1 MTSVL
6 SRAMN
11 LRRPR
16 LGILRSR
23 LHRDERGSVLIEA
36 AVTLPILV
44 AVIISLVDVGLYI
57 LAHQKSQ
64 RAATTVGDLV
74 ARLNTVSTSTVTNVI
89 DAADHVMSP
98 FNFASNGGVIVT
110 SVSKAPGE
118 SARVDWQIAEV
129 GASGMS
135 SHVGAPGGTAT
146 LGNGMTLL
154 DGENVIITEVEFDFE
169 FLFAEF
175 LDPGT
180 NIYHDSVFRPRGDPL
195 STLQ

>member
-1 MTSVL
+1 MASVL
-6 SRAMN
+6 SRVKNFA
-11 LRRPR
+11 LPGFRFRK
-16 LGILRSR
+16 RSID
-23 LHRDERGSVLIEA
+23 RDERGSVLIEA
-36 AVTLPILV
+36 AVTLPILI

-74 ARLNTVSTSTVTNVI
+74 ARLNTASTASVTNVI

-98 FNFASNGGVIVT
+98 FNFSTNGGIIVT

-118 SARVDWQIAEV
+118 EARVDWQIAEV

-135 SHVGAPGGTAT
+135 SQIGAPGGTAT
-146 LGNGMTLL
+146 LANGMTLV
-154 DGENVIITEVEFDFE
+154 DGENVIVTEVEYDFE

-180 NIYHDSVFRPRGDPL
+180 NIYHDAVFRPRGDAL
-195 STLQ
+195 STLN

>member
-6 SRAMN
+6 SRMKSLRPPLFG
-11 LRRPR
+11 LRRR
-16 LGILRSR
+16 KIGA
-23 LHRDERGSVLIEA
+23 DEQGSVLIEA
-36 AVTLPILV
+36 AVTLPILI

-74 ARLNTVSTSTVTNVI
+74 ARLNTVSTASVTNLI

-98 FNFASNGGVIVT
+98 FNFSANGGIIVT
-110 SVSKAPGE
+110 SVSKAPGQA
-118 SARVDWQIAEV
+118 ARVDWQIAEV

-135 SHVGAPGGTAT
+135 SQIGAPGGTAT
-146 LGNGMTLL
+146 LGNGMILV
-154 DGENVIITEVEFDFE
+154 DGENVIVTEVEYDFE